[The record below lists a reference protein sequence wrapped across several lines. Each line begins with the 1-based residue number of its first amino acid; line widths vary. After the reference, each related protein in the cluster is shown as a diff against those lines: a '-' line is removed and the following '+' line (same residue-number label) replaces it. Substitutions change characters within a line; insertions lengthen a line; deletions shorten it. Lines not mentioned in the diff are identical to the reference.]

1 MEKPY
6 LTLRFKFHDLFRW
19 NNEDMKILSLGVFSF
34 RTKTSLVQFLFKVWF
49 ILKKLIMLTS

>member
-6 LTLRFKFHDLFRW
+6 LTLRFKFHDLLRW

>member
-19 NNEDMKILSLGVFSF
+19 NNEDMKILSLGAFSF